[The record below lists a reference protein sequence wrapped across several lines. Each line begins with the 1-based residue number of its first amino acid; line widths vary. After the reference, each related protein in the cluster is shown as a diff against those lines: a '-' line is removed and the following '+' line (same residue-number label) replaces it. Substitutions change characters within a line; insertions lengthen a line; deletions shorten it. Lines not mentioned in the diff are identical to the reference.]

1 MIMRNSIRMLSS
13 FVIGLILCGAVCA
26 VNLVGG
32 RQAAAARRN
41 PQDLS
46 YNYGYVLSYPPAP
59 SPQAMLRMA
68 VSHFSAYFPFQG
80 CGQVLKVGQVCN
92 LIGPNGNNPIRVV
105 AIGPTSF
112 TFLSLPGHFEGP
124 NRTIVFS
131 FIEQLQPIA
140 THRLF
145 LNVHASGPSSPGA
158 VTSVATGQAH
168 GTWQDYATNLQR
180 GIASGA
186 AR

>member
-1 MIMRNSIRMLSS
+1 MRNSIRILSAL
-13 FVIGLILCGAVCA
+13 VLGLLAVVA
-26 VNLVGG
+26 LGIVNLAGG
-32 RQAAAARRN
+32 SQAAAATRK
-41 PQDLS
+41 PQDLT

-59 SPQAMLRMA
+59 SPQATLHMA
-68 VSHFSAYFPFQG
+68 VTRFSTYFPFQG
-80 CGQVLKVGQVCN
+80 CGQVLKAGQVCN
-92 LIGPNGNNPIRVV
+92 LVGPNGNNPIRVV

-158 VTSVATGQAH
+158 VASVATGQAH
-168 GTWQDYATNLQR
+168 GTWQQYATNLQR